1 MTNELTGMQ
10 PQELDFPALYEQCVD
25 RIYRYHLAR
34 TGDSEVAE
42 DLTAE
47 TYRAALE
54 LRGGYQDL
62 EGPPISWLAGI
73 ARRKLADFLRR
84 GNRGRAEQDRQAQ
97 WTVSGRPEASEALRL
112 LEIAQVAQVLRAM
125 PADRAEAV
133 ALHFFAGMDVVDVAL
148 VMGRSV
154 EVIHKVMERGL
165 GDLQD
170 RLLAAREVKR

>member
-1 MTNELTGMQ
+1 MTNELTGVQ

-25 RIYRYHLAR
+25 RIYRYHLVR

-54 LRGGYQDL
+54 VRGGYQDQ
-62 EGPPISWLAGI
+62 EGPPVSWLAGI
-73 ARRKLADFLRR
+73 ARRKLVDYLRR
-84 GNRGRAEQDRQAQ
+84 GNRGRAQQDRPAQ
-97 WTVSGRPEASEALRL
+97 WTVSGRPEASEAMRL
-112 LEIAQVAQVLRAM
+112 LEIAQVAQVLRSM

-133 ALHFFAGMDVVDVAL
+133 ALHFFAGIEVADVAL
-148 VMGRSV
+148 VMSRSV
-154 EVIHKVMERGL
+154 DVIYKILERGL

-170 RLLAAREVKR
+170 RLLSAREVKR